1 MLIKHLVMFSG
12 GACSYMAAKRV
23 IQRHGKDGVVLLFA
37 DTLIEDPTLYEFLDA
52 AQKKLDVPLEKIAD
66 GRTPFEVF
74 KDTRFL
80 GNSRIDP
87 CSRILKRDLLNKW
100 REDNCEVD
108 TCLTHFGLD
117 FNEPHRLKKVAERH
131 KPWRVAAYMTER
143 PVVTKE
149 MMIEEIKQ
157 DGLVPCELY
166 KNGFAHANC
175 GGGCIKS
182 GIAQFRLLHQKY
194 PERFKV
200 WEDAENEI
208 RDLLEKDVAILKD
221 NRKKGKSHPLT
232 LTALRERIE
241 ANYQLTFEESC
252 DWGGCGCAV
261 D

>member
-1 MLIKHLVMFSG
+1 MIKHLVMFSG

-23 IQRHGKDGVVLLFA
+23 IQRHGNDGVVLLFA
-37 DTLIEDPTLYEFLDA
+37 DTLIEDPTLYEFLDSSS
-52 AQKKLDVPLEKIAD
+52 KFLGVPLVKISD

-74 KDTRFL
+74 EDVRFL

-100 REDNCEVD
+100 REDNCDVE

-117 FNEPHRLKKVAERH
+117 FNEPHRLKRVVEKHA
-131 KPWRVAAYMTER
+131 PWKVAAYMTER

-149 MMIEEIKQ
+149 MMLEEIKQ

-166 KNGFAHANC
+166 THGFSHANC

-182 GIAQFRLLHQKY
+182 GIAQFRLLLDRY
-194 PERFKV
+194 PDRYKV
-200 WEDAENEI
+200 WEEAEQKI
-208 RDLLEKDVAILKD
+208 RTQLDKDVAILKD
-221 NRKKGKSHPLT
+221 TRDKSGSSPLT
-232 LTALRERIE
+232 LKTLRERIE
-241 ANYQLTFEESC
+241 SNYQLTFEESC